1 MTEETVKVLYNVS
14 YGGFALS
21 DETIKL
27 YNERST
33 ELKIVSRYE
42 EVSRTDPILVQ
53 IYEEI
58 GYKKFG
64 LGRGASIDIKEIPK
78 KYENYYKINE
88 YDGKEEVSIDYNAYK
103 VGASM
108 KIINDTEKTAEEK
121 IAELAAILNQ

>member
-21 DETIKL
+21 EETIKL

-58 GYKKFG
+58 GYNRFGSG
-64 LGRGASIDIKEIPK
+64 LGACFDIQEIPK

-88 YDGKEEVSIDYNAYK
+88 YDGYEEVSIDYNAYK
-103 VGASM
+103 VDTSM
-108 KIINDTEKTAEEK
+108 KIINDTAKTAEEK